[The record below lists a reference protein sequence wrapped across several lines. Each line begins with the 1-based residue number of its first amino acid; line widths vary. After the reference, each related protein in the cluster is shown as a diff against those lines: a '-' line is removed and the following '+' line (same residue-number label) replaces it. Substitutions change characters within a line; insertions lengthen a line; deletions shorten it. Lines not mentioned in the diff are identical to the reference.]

1 MPFRRLSGNSLLET
15 IIALFLL
22 TSAAIVVV
30 ALYHTALQRTTRVQ
44 QGATARVLAESALAQ
59 TRLEAKL
66 PFSSFDPIALSKTY
80 TSPEHPDFQVTVRAT
95 RANLPN
101 PCADILP
108 GLPPQDQ
115 HVLQT
120 SAANLEVEVAWNDGR
135 DLFLLNSLV
144 EEGTVELDEVIVTGP
159 SGPIAGSATAN
170 YTVQARDTNG
180 QVIKDLVFI
189 WWVEPGT
196 GNALIA
202 PNKVTQSAM
211 LTNLT
216 RGFDGVTFVQPGTC
230 RVAVMARYLGKEV
243 IGYSNQITLAP

>member
-115 HVLQT
+115 Q
-120 SAANLEVEVAWNDGR
+120 
-135 DLFLLNSLV
+135 
-144 EEGTVELDEVIVTGP
+144 LDEVIVTGP